1 MFNMETK
8 DDCVSF
14 IMNKKYFLEDNIE
27 VFYKF
32 NNKSLKPKYTD
43 WIGLYASSKETNIE
57 DFVAIEMDLQSH
69 SPTKN
74 GLYYTIFYAIEMK
87 NVKCNTKYEF
97 VYGNRY
103 KEIYGKSRPI
113 RFIHKNDCMCAST
126 ILEEN
131 SKTNLKQYVSQ
142 DLVNSLFE
150 RISKLED
157 IINNSINEV
166 TEMVSNNKQLI
177 DEVIEQKAIIMKTN
191 NALNDLWY
199 TNEPVTMDRDRWMKS
214 CTDIDLKMYLI
225 ESQERLK
232 QDLIDQNACFENMLA
247 SQNKAIKKTIIS
259 TTNIEPSVLLD
270 STFVESGSV
279 QEPSM
284 ASIVFIDSEGD
295 LSL

>member
-103 KEIYGKSRPI
+103 KE
-113 RFIHKNDCMCAST
+113 
-126 ILEEN
+126 
-131 SKTNLKQYVSQ
+131 